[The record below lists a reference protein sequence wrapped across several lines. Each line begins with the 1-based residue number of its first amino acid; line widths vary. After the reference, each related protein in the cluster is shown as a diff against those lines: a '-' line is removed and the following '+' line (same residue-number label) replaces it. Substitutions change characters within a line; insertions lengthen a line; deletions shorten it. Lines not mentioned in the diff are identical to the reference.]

1 MSLDALCRPLST
13 ALLVLGIGF
22 GSATMCAA
30 EPFSPAHVL
39 RIPFVF
45 NGNPWADS
53 DPPVDLA
60 TLDTFE
66 FNVGIL
72 QVESIESFTVSL
84 FEGSHLLGSYTAP
97 YTDLPIGRFR
107 ALTSPYMLGN
117 PTVVDFTAFRNGT
130 FDGRVEFRIE
140 GGRGDVFPHSDD
152 LAFGRALG
160 PDLFQSY
167 PDGRANASYLSGTAF
182 EVDVAP
188 VPEPASMLLF
198 GTGVAVVSRR
208 VWTRRRKGASQNG

>member
-1 MSLDALCRPLST
+1 MSLKVLRGPFLT
-13 ALLVLGIGF
+13 TLLVLGIRF
-22 GSATMCAA
+22 GSAITCAA

-45 NGNPWADS
+45 NGNPWAGA

-72 QVESIESFTVSL
+72 QVEPIESFTVSL
-84 FEGSHLLGSYTAP
+84 FDGSRLLGSYTAA
-97 YTDLPIGRFR
+97 YADLPIGRFR
-107 ALTSPYMLGN
+107 APTSPYRFGS
-117 PTVVDFTAFRNGT
+117 PTIVDFTGFLEGT
-130 FDGRVEFRIE
+130 FDGRVEFRIQ

-167 PDGRANASYLSGTAF
+167 PDGRANASYISGTAF
-182 EVDVAP
+182 EVEVAP

-198 GTGVAVVSRR
+198 GTGAALVARR
-208 VWTRRRKGASQNG
+208 VWTRRRKGSSQNG